1 MSEPQLGAACLA
13 LVRRDLLLSYRHRAE
28 LVNPLLFFVIV
39 VSLFPLGV
47 SPESSVL
54 KVMAPGVIWIAALL
68 STLLSLDGLFRGD
81 YEDGTLEQ
89 MLVSPHPLFILV
101 LTKVFT
107 HWLVVGVP
115 MVVFAPLL
123 GLLMHLPSESM
134 LVLIQTLLLG
144 MPILSLIGSI
154 GTALTL
160 GLRRGSVLL
169 SLLVLPLYVPV
180 LVFGA
185 TAVDAAGVGLDVSG
199 HISLLAAL
207 LVLSLTLAPF
217 ATSAALRVSSS

>member
-13 LVRRDLLLSYRHRAE
+13 LMRRDLLLAYRHRAE

-54 KVMAPGVIWIAALL
+54 RVMAPGVIWIAALL
-68 STLLSLDGLFRGD
+68 SILLSLDSLFRSD

-89 MLVSPHPLFILV
+89 MLVSPHPLFVLV

-115 MVVFAPLL
+115 MVLFAPLL

-134 LVLIQTLLLG
+134 LVLLQTLLLG

-180 LVFGA
+180 LIFGA
-185 TAVDAAGVGLDVSG
+185 TAVDAAAVGLDVSG